1 MKPERRPT
9 PPRGSETGSQRDR
22 WLLSY
27 ADFLTLLLAL
37 FVVLYA
43 SALVDV
49 KKNRGLFE
57 GLQSAFAKGTPA
69 REENDPGRVPDAAG
83 DLAPLKQLESNLAK
97 RIDRERARI
106 KTDPGVSLHPT
117 ERGLVISL
125 ASAEYFS
132 PGSAE
137 IRASRRPVL
146 AAMAPLLAAES
157 APLLFEGHTDDLP
170 ADSPTYPS
178 NWELSSARAAAIAR
192 YFIDKHGIDPHRVT
206 TTGYAAY
213 RPLSDGD
220 SPTERAR
227 NRRVEI
233 VVLSETE
240 QVLPHAKIDRE
251 RELGRLLEKLP
262 PLAAEPDEGLRTQ
275 THEPAPAAASQ
286 DTPTT

>member
-1 MKPERRPT
+1 MKRERRPR
-9 PPRGSETGSQRDR
+9 PAPNPEPAASRDR

-49 KKNRGLFE
+49 EKNRGLFE

-69 REENDPGRVPDAAG
+69 SEENDPGRVPDAAG

-178 NWELSSARAAAIAR
+178 NWELSSARAASIAR
-192 YFIDKHGIDPHRVT
+192 YFIDKHGIDPHRVA

-213 RPLSDGD
+213 RPVSDGE
-220 SPTERAR
+220 SPSERAR

-233 VVLSETE
+233 VVLSEPE
-240 QVLPHAKIDRE
+240 HARPQGKVDRE

-262 PLAAEPDEGLRTQ
+262 PLAPEPDEALRGAAAGSAAA
-275 THEPAPAAASQ
+275 PAPP
-286 DTPTT
+286 DLPVP

>member
-1 MKPERRPT
+1 MKPERRL
-9 PPRGSETGSQRDR
+9 PPPQGSDPASQRDR

-49 KKNRGLFE
+49 EKNRGLFE

-69 REENDPGRVPDAAG
+69 SEENDPGRVPDAAG
-83 DLAPLKQLESNLAK
+83 DLAPLRQLESNLAK

-106 KTDPGVSLHPT
+106 EADPGVSLHPT

-125 ASAEYFS
+125 AAAEYFS

-170 ADSPTYPS
+170 ANSQSYPS

-192 YFIDKHGIDPHRVT
+192 YFIDKHGIDPHRVA

-213 RPLSDGD
+213 RPLSDGE
-220 SPTERAR
+220 SPSERAR

-240 QVLPHAKIDRE
+240 SARPRNKVDRE

-262 PLAAEPDEGLRTQ
+262 PLAAEPDEAFRTQ
-275 THEPAPAAASQ
+275 TPEPAPHDMAL
-286 DTPTT
+286 P